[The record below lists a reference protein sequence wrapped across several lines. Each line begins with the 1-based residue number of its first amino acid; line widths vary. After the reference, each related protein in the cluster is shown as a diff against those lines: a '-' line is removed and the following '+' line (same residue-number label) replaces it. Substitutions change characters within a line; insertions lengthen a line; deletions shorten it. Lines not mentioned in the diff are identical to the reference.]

1 MLLTVLKLLLE
12 DQQGVHRRVY
22 YEEGLQWEGIR
33 HAWGFLQGSEVGGEF
48 LLRWVLLTGLGGAIG
63 CIAAA
68 GHPLSVLAAFLISPI
83 TPFHPALSSGM
94 VSAWVEAWLRRPTV
108 ADFSRLRDDV
118 GTLGGWWRNRVSRVF
133 VNFFLTNLGTVVGVY
148 LAGWGMLKRVL

>member
-1 MLLTVLKLLLE
+1 
-12 DQQGVHRRVY
+12 
-22 YEEGLQWEGIR
+22 
-33 HAWGFLQGSEVGGEF
+33 
-48 LLRWVLLTGLGGAIG
+48 
-63 CIAAA
+63 
-68 GHPLSVLAAFLISPI
+68 
-83 TPFHPALSSGM
+83 M